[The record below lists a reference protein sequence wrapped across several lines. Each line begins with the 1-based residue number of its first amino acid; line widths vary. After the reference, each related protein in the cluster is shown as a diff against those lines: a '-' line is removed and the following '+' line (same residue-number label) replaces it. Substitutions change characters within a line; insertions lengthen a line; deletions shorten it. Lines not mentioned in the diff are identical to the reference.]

1 MLSNE
6 MHFYICI
13 HLTVCS
19 LVKYRVRTAKLL
31 LKIMN
36 EGHNISN
43 RVCHT
48 TAGIWPDEA
57 KRKPDG
63 GKKQKGHA
71 YLDYLT
77 F

>member
-1 MLSNE
+1 
-6 MHFYICI
+6 MHFCISI

-19 LVKYRVRTAKLL
+19 LVKYRVRATILL
-31 LKIMN
+31 FKIMN

-57 KRKPDG
+57 KRKPLR
-63 GKKQKGHA
+63 GKNSMRG
-71 YLDYLT
+71 
-77 F
+77 

>member
-1 MLSNE
+1 MYFCIS
-6 MHFYICI
+6 I

-19 LVKYRVRTAKLL
+19 LVKHRVRTAILL

-57 KRKPDG
+57 KRKPER
-63 GKKQKGHA
+63 
-71 YLDYLT
+71 
-77 F
+77 